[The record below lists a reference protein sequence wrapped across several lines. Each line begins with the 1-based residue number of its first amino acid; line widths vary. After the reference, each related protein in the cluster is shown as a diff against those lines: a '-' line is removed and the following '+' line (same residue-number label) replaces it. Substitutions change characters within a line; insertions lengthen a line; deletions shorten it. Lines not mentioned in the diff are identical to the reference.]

1 MIQLSHVY
9 KSFDTKKVL
18 VDVDWEVPQGSIFG
32 LVGPNGAGKSTILRC
47 ISGVLLPDKGEITIA
62 GQNVYNNPSIKK
74 RILFVPD
81 DPYFLPQSTMKEM
94 RKFYEIFYPSFKESM
109 YRKLLNNFPI
119 NENEK
124 INNFSKGMK
133 RQANIIL
140 ALSIMPEILLLDEAF
155 DGLDPVMRLT
165 LKRILTDQLLERKFT
180 VVISSHNLREL
191 EDICDRIALIS
202 DCKIG
207 LNDEVENIRALYHK
221 FQVGYTTLPEHE
233 VFESFDPM
241 HLEIRGNVAVLVI
254 KGDAEELKK
263 QLIETKPVLLDE
275 IPITMEEVFVYEME
289 GKGYGQVV

>member
-1 MIQLSHVY
+1 
-9 KSFDTKKVL
+9 
-18 VDVDWEVPQGSIFG
+18 
-32 LVGPNGAGKSTILRC
+32 
-47 ISGVLLPDKGEITIA
+47 
-62 GQNVYNNPSIKK
+62 
-74 RILFVPD
+74 
-81 DPYFLPQSTMKEM
+81 
-94 RKFYEIFYPSFKESM
+94 
-109 YRKLLNNFPI
+109 
-119 NENEK
+119 
-124 INNFSKGMK
+124 
-133 RQANIIL
+133 
-140 ALSIMPEILLLDEAF
+140 
-155 DGLDPVMRLT
+155 LT

-241 HLEIRGNVAVLVI
+241 HLEIRGNVAVLVV
-254 KGDAEELKK
+254 KGDAETLKK
-263 QLIETKPVLLDE
+263 QLEETHPVLLDE

>member
-74 RILFVPD
+74 KILFVPD

-221 FQVGYTTLPEHE
+221 FQVGYTQLPEHE

-241 HLEIRGNVAVLVI
+241 HLEIRGNVVVLVI